1 MRAWQ
6 RSRWCEG
13 PWRPAAPNVEPQRE
27 REGLWETVIGV
38 AAGLLFALW
47 LTQGY
52 T

>member
-1 MRAWQ
+1 MRA
-6 RSRWCEG
+6 RRWCG
-13 PWRPAAPNVEPQRE
+13 FPWCPAQLRVEPQRE
-27 REGLWETVIGV
+27 REGLWEAVIGV